1 MNGRCQHTHTHHHP
15 PHPLNQPCS
24 RTMIP
29 LPPSLP
35 PSPPL
40 PSPFCSALNRCEPS
54 EASKTAPWSSLC
66 SSTRVHKELVWS
78 SVERMQ
84 GLHSPVERKQ
94 CGQGTMQK
102 VSTTPPTHPPTHP
115 YCLPPS
121 PACSKGRPSCAVPWV
136 RVPAPQPEKS
146 SWPVCTPRT
155 AWWSSSPQLSK
166 RCCHQGQISTL
177 QTTSP
182 AMRQKTARGY
192 KLTMALLPS
201 SAWLG

>member
-35 PSPPL
+35 PSPP
-40 PSPFCSALNRCEPS
+40 SPFPVLLCTEQVRTIRGFQDCSMEFAVFFDKGAQRAGVEQRREDARAAFARGEEAMRAGDHAKGIYYPS
-54 EASKTAPWSSLC
+54 
-66 SSTRVHKELVWS
+66 
-78 SVERMQ
+78 
-84 GLHSPVERKQ
+84 
-94 CGQGTMQK
+94 
-102 VSTTPPTHPPTHP
+102 HPPTHP